1 MGSLKVLIGS
11 FKVLREMLEPLRVFP
26 RVVLSL
32 LVFLKL
38 NTWGRAKEVLQGVF
52 ISSLDNEGFFTSRT
66 LPEPCRFT

>member
-26 RVVLSL
+26 
-32 LVFLKL
+32 KL